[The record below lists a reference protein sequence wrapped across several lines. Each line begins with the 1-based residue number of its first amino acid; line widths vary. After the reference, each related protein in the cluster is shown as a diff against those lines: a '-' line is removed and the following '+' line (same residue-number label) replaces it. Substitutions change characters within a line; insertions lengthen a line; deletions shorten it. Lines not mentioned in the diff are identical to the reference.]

1 MTCSELLRLTANPV
15 RSCLAG
21 LILAG
26 LFSCDQS
33 TSSTPPSSPSSPES
47 STHSPSE
54 PTSVHDPLAATPIP
68 SPDDRPRIVAFGDS
82 LTAGLGVSQ
91 EQAYPAQLQRQLDA
105 LGFQYQVVN
114 AGVSGDTSAGGLR
127 RVSWVLAG
135 KPRIVI
141 LELGGNDGLRG
152 LSLKDTRSHL
162 DAIIRQLR
170 EAHVQVILAGM
181 KLPPNYGEEYT
192 TRFET
197 MYQDLAK
204 LYALPLIP
212 FLLEGV
218 GGEKRLNQGDGIHPT
233 GEGYR
238 IVVENILKSLVPVL
252 KKNAKDSS
260 GRKEKA

>member
-1 MTCSELLRLTANPV
+1 
-15 RSCLAG
+15 
-21 LILAG
+21 
-26 LFSCDQS
+26 
-33 TSSTPPSSPSSPES
+33 
-47 STHSPSE
+47 
-54 PTSVHDPLAATPIP
+54 
-68 SPDDRPRIVAFGDS
+68 
-82 LTAGLGVSQ
+82 LTAGLGVSA

-170 EAHVQVILAGM
+170 DAHVQVILAGM
-181 KLPPNYGEEYT
+181 KLPPNYGEDYT

-197 MYQDLAK
+197 MYQDLAR

-238 IVVENILKSLVPVL
+238 IVVDNILKSLVPVL

-260 GRKEKA
+260 S